1 MAKRKFE
8 IISELFDRVSTEVTS
23 SPDSWRS
30 FLNSACRNFKLRYD
44 EQILVYAQKPEATAV
59 LPIERWNRTFG
70 RWVNRGAKGIAVF
83 EMLGGD
89 SQRLVHYFD
98 ISDTHAGENSRPVP
112 IWNMRSEYESEVIDT
127 LENTFGNLN
136 NKDDIEQAIISAADN
151 AVEDN
156 TPDYISDLIRTVDDS
171 FLEGLGEDVVDVM
184 YRQLVKNS
192 VAYMMMAR
200 LGINADLHFDDD
212 NFRDIVNF
220 NTKATANAIGFATSD
235 IAEMGLTEVSRTVI
249 ALSRQNRI
257 IAENRDTEYTND
269 TPNERSFDNGRTDLH
284 DAGRLSSAR
293 RDTPR
298 TAEGN
303 AGTLRT
309 DEEELPQESSQAD
322 LLQLSDERNAD
333 RASSGCSGAS
343 GNAGGEHRQEDGSER
358 RRDREAESGRSDEV
372 DALDE
377 QSQELGAGDR
387 QGTGDIRISTEE
399 QAQSDD
405 EPALS
410 VINDDRFVRG
420 DTNFNVFDESTLRDL
435 PFYGVDER
443 INEIFATTPHLRAS
457 LEEIR
462 NYIEAVTDKA
472 KREEYIRSV
481 FNDDFT
487 EIILADG
494 ERAGYKTYENGLYI
508 WKGRYPDREG
518 DIFLHWKDVVGHFN
532 ATVVLFFILE
542 LWESLMNCFHL
553 LLD

>member
-8 IISELFDRVSTEVTS
+8 IISEMFDRVSTEVTS
-23 SPDSWRS
+23 SPDNWKS

-98 ISDTHAGENSRPVP
+98 ISDTHANENSRPVP

-171 FLEGLGEDVVDVM
+171 FLEGLGEDAVDVM

-212 NFRDIVNF
+212 DFRDIVNF

-284 DAGRLSSAR
+284 DAGRLSSA
-293 RDTPR
+293 
-298 TAEGN
+298 
-303 AGTLRT
+303 
-309 DEEELPQESSQAD
+309 
-322 LLQLSDERNAD
+322 
-333 RASSGCSGAS
+333 
-343 GNAGGEHRQEDGSER
+343 
-358 RRDREAESGRSDEV
+358 
-372 DALDE
+372 
-377 QSQELGAGDR
+377 
-387 QGTGDIRISTEE
+387 
-399 QAQSDD
+399 
-405 EPALS
+405 
-410 VINDDRFVRG
+410 
-420 DTNFNVFDESTLRDL
+420 
-435 PFYGVDER
+435 
-443 INEIFATTPHLRAS
+443 
-457 LEEIR
+457 
-462 NYIEAVTDKA
+462 
-472 KREEYIRSV
+472 
-481 FNDDFT
+481 
-487 EIILADG
+487 
-494 ERAGYKTYENGLYI
+494 
-508 WKGRYPDREG
+508 
-518 DIFLHWKDVVGHFN
+518 
-532 ATVVLFFILE
+532 
-542 LWESLMNCFHL
+542 
-553 LLD
+553 